1 LESLQEIQDL
11 FTKATGFAAIVV
23 DLQGNPL
30 IEYSS
35 FSNYCVKLRE
45 DPVYNDKC
53 RQSDAHAGLEALRS
67 GDVCIHCC
75 HGGLIDFAVPIIV
88 DGEFLATFMSG
99 QVKSN
104 DFSHDKT
111 RLIQQ
116 HDDIF
121 KKRPDLREL
130 YDAIITVPEERV
142 KATADLV
149 KIIVNSI
156 VEQYVLRRRNSLL
169 TEEQRGLAELV
180 QTNTDLEIRMH
191 QSQVEP
197 HFIFNALNAAGRQA
211 RLEGARKTED
221 LLYALADM
229 YRHFMKNSAPIITI
243 DDELQNLKNYAFIQ
257 KARFGDLLTF
267 EFEAARD
274 ISGCLLPVM
283 SLQVLV
289 ENSMKHGVEK
299 KNELGYVRVVGSKKN
314 DRLLFEVTDNGAGM
328 PKELIEQL
336 SDVENILKGAG
347 SKGAKPGSGIYN
359 LYKRLHHFFKG
370 DFKAVFSENPGGG
383 VTVRLE
389 LPARRSIDR

>member
-1 LESLQEIQDL
+1 VIKDLKLSDVISLDSLQEIQDL

-35 FSNYCVKLRE
+35 FSDYCVKLRA
-45 DPVYNDKC
+45 DKVYNDKC

-67 GDVCIHCC
+67 GELCIHCC
-75 HGGLIDFAVPIIV
+75 HGGLIDFAVPIVV
-88 DGEFLATFMSG
+88 DGEFLATFMCG
-99 QVKSN
+99 QVKSD
-104 DFSHDKT
+104 DFGDAET

-130 YDAIITVPEERV
+130 YDNIITVPAWRV
-142 KATADLV
+142 KSAAGLV
-149 KIIVNSI
+149 KIIVDSI
-156 VEQYVLRRRNSLL
+156 VKQYASRRENSLL
-169 TEEQRGLAELV
+169 KDGKRGQAEF
-180 QTNTDLEIRMH
+180 QKMNADLEARLC

-197 HFIFNALNAAGRQA
+197 HFIFNAINAAGRQA

-229 YRHFMKNSAPIITI
+229 YRHSMKNSAPMISVE
-243 DDELQNLKNYAFIQ
+243 DEMQNLKNYAFIQ
-257 KARFGDLLTF
+257 KARFGDQLTF

-289 ENSMKHGVEK
+289 ENSMKHGIEK
-299 KNELGYVRVVGSKKN
+299 KNDRGYVRVAGSKKN
-314 DRLLFEVTDNGAGM
+314 DRLFFEITDNGAGAAQ
-328 PKELIEQL
+328 ERIEQL
-336 SDVENILKGAG
+336 NDVENILKGIT
-347 SKGAKPGSGIYN
+347 SLPGSGICN
-359 LYKRLHHFFKG
+359 LYKRLNHFFKG
-370 DFKAVFSENPGGG
+370 DFKAVFSEN
-383 VTVRLE
+383 
-389 LPARRSIDR
+389 